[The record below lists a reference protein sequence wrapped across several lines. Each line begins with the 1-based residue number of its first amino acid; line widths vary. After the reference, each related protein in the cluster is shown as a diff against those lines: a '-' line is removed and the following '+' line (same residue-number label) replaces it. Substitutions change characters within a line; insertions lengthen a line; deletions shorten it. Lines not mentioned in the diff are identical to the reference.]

1 MRRFNIHLF
10 HVTIGLFGFL
20 HFTNLHAQKPVVAI
34 FANDEKAKEN
44 SDSGEFWI
52 IQLDEPSPNL
62 TVKIKI
68 EGTASDGLDYRCFS
82 DTWKVNKRKTF
93 KVLPINDGILEG
105 DETVKITILE
115 SPDYD
120 IEEIHKS
127 ATVTIQDN
135 SLPDVEFLT
144 PSSVGKEARSNVDI
158 KVALS
163 KAFIK
168 EIELDYSV
176 QGVVAEQNTDFKL
189 NSGTLIIPAGKTEAS
204 INLKVIDDN
213 EAEGDETVVIRLHN
227 AKNAN
232 IETQHA
238 HYYTIQNDDGVYT
251 ESVVY
256 DRIYGALLGFRAG
269 CSMGAVTEFN
279 WDQQRSKATFGLLE
293 DFKPFVHYGDSWTHP
308 AGATEDGGERH
319 KLLCTAIIEKQDRIN
334 YQDMKNV
341 WLRDCEIEN
350 MRHMTQNY
358 DRVLLSFAKWGVPP
372 ADFPITKYGK
382 PRDLGEHIHLT
393 ARTFQALP
401 CINAGDPENAIFDM
415 NEMGKLYYEDPNDL
429 AFAWGAVY
437 NAAMALAMLPD
448 ATVESV
454 IEGALK
460 YATPEIEEEL
470 RYVMSVSE
478 KYEDPMNREMWQE
491 LTDIYMD
498 PESKYNA
505 FARIEKYPN
514 SSIFENV
521 GFAFALFKATNANV
535 RQSVIIATNRGYD
548 TDCTAASAA
557 ALCGAL
563 SGTSTIPKDWV
574 KTLDSGI
581 ANNPYTNSHFTNK
594 ATADGLYL
602 ALQSKV
608 KRMEK
613 EAASMKKNSEEAK
626 KINAYLKVMREADVL
641 K

>member
-1 MRRFNIHLF
+1 
-10 HVTIGLFGFL
+10 
-20 HFTNLHAQKPVVAI
+20 
-34 FANDEKAKEN
+34 
-44 SDSGEFWI
+44 
-52 IQLDEPSPNL
+52 
-62 TVKIKI
+62 
-68 EGTASDGLDYRCFS
+68 
-82 DTWKVNKRKTF
+82 
-93 KVLPINDGILEG
+93 
-105 DETVKITILE
+105 
-115 SPDYD
+115 
-120 IEEIHKS
+120 
-127 ATVTIQDN
+127 
-135 SLPDVEFLT
+135 
-144 PSSVGKEARSNVDI
+144 
-158 KVALS
+158 
-163 KAFIK
+163 
-168 EIELDYSV
+168 
-176 QGVVAEQNTDFKL
+176 
-189 NSGTLIIPAGKTEAS
+189 
-204 INLKVIDDN
+204 
-213 EAEGDETVVIRLHN
+213 
-227 AKNAN
+227 
-232 IETQHA
+232 
-238 HYYTIQNDDGVYT
+238 
-251 ESVVY
+251 
-256 DRIYGALLGFRAG
+256 
-269 CSMGAVTEFN
+269 
-279 WDQQRSKATFGLLE
+279 
-293 DFKPFVHYGDSWTHP
+293 
-308 AGATEDGGERH
+308 
-319 KLLCTAIIEKQDRIN
+319 
-334 YQDMKNV
+334 
-341 WLRDCEIEN
+341 
-350 MRHMTQNY
+350 
-358 DRVLLSFAKWGVPP
+358 
-372 ADFPITKYGK
+372 
-382 PRDLGEHIHLT
+382 
-393 ARTFQALP
+393 
-401 CINAGDPENAIFDM
+401 
-415 NEMGKLYYEDPNDL
+415 
-429 AFAWGAVY
+429 